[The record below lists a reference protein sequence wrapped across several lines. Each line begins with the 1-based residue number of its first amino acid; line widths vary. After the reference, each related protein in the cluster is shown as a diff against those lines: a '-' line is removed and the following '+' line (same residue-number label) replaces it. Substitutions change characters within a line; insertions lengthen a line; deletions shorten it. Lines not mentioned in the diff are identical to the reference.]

1 MNVHEYQAKELLRD
15 YGVPVPSGHLALTS
29 DEAADAAGSYGG
41 RCVLKAQ
48 VHSGGRGK
56 AGGVKLVQDADEAKK
71 VAAQMLGMKLV
82 TKQTGPQGKIVHK
95 LLVTEAV
102 DVKTEYYLSVTGDN
116 ENAGLIIVV
125 SADGGVEI
133 EETAKTHPERIAKIP
148 VSAVE
153 GFKRY
158 EGLRAA
164 DVLGLKGEHAEE
176 LIHMLDAMVR
186 LYLEKDCSLVEINP
200 LVLTQEDKLLCLDAK
215 INFDDNAIFRHPDIA
230 ALKDELEEDPME
242 LRAQK
247 HGLSYVHLTGNIG
260 CLVNGAG
267 LAMAT
272 MDIINAAGGSAAN
285 FLDVGGSATT
295 EKVTAAF
302 EILLSD
308 EHVQAIFVNIFGGIM
323 KCDIIA
329 EGVVAAARETGI
341 QVPLIVRLEGT
352 NKERGQQI
360 LKESGLEI
368 IAASDMADGVHKA
381 VAAAAEYAAAH
392 PLTDEKGACGR

>member
-1 MNVHEYQAKELLRD
+1 MNIHEYQAKELLRQ
-15 YGVPVPSGHLALTS
+15 YNVPVPTGILAQTAQ
-29 DEAADAAGSYGG
+29 EAAEAAKEYGG
-41 RCVLKAQ
+41 KCVIKAQ

-56 AGGVKLVQDADEAKK
+56 AGGVKLVKTVEEAEK
-71 VAAQMLGMKLV
+71 VAEQMLGMCLV
-82 TKQTGPQGKIVHK
+82 TKQTGAQGKIVHK
-95 LLVTEAV
+95 VLVTEAV

-116 ENAGLIIVV
+116 EHAGMMIVV

-133 EETAKTHPERIAKIP
+133 EETAKTHPEKIAKIP
-148 VSAVE
+148 VSAVM

-164 DVLGLKGEHAEE
+164 SVLGLKGEQADE
-176 LIHMLDAMVR
+176 LIRMLGAMVK

-200 LVLTQEDKLLCLDAK
+200 LVMTSEDKLLCLDAK
-215 INFDDNAIFRHPDIA
+215 INFEDNSLFRHPDVM

-272 MDIINAAGGSAAN
+272 MDIIKAAGGSAAN

-295 EKVTAAF
+295 EKVKAAF

-323 KCDIIA
+323 KCDVIA
-329 EGVVAAARETGI
+329 EGVVTAAKETGI
-341 QVPLIVRLEGT
+341 EIPLVVRLEGT
-352 NKERGQQI
+352 NAERGKEI
-360 LKESGLEI
+360 LRESGLAI
-368 IAASDMADGVHKA
+368 IPAADMADGVHKA

-392 PLTDEKGACGR
+392 TQA